1 MKRFSVVIFSFFITL
16 FLLSFAPTS
25 YAAGICPPGQFANLC
40 NLTFDGALVG
50 KLINILLVLAVILAL
65 IFLIWGGI
73 RWIMSGGDKQKIEQA
88 RSAIIGAIVGLVLAF
103 LSFLILNGVIFIIT
117 GQSSFGSALVI
128 PTL

>member
-1 MKRFSVVIFSFFITL
+1 M
-16 FLLSFAPTS
+16 
-25 YAAGICPPGQFANLC
+25 GN
-40 NLTFDGALVG
+40 
-50 KLINILLVLAVILAL
+50 LINILLVLAVILAL

-117 GQSSFGSALVI
+117 GQSSFGSALII